1 MLKKMF
7 SILLVTALLVG
18 ILPYGIMPTVTGS
31 AGNLP
36 NGTVIYYEDFNYA
49 DNSNKNQV
57 LSTLGWELAEELR
70 TNNVSYSISGGKLLC
85 DTTGSTTTSD
95 SYVTILDDAAMSEVA
110 KSDYTISYKLKYAA
124 ATDYTKYSCLI
135 YNYNGYKSYNTV
147 HLRVAGYGNNQV
159 RAYSWYSIDDSTS
172 SLYMPATGTSSI
184 SYKLF
189 GVKAAS
195 ANASSSTDYPMV
207 GKEVTIRIAVDIDKG
222 ATVYINGTKVSAP
235 IAKYKELFLST
246 QQYASAIGLKTTAKI
261 KAYMD
266 DFMVYTGLGDI
277 PTGVT
282 KDSVTYQP
290 PQSTDNGD
298 TIKVMSFNTLF
309 ENQSTAA
316 LSDGLNRTTHMYNV
330 VAGFHPD
337 IVGFQE
343 RAAANKTG
351 VTSMLASDA
360 GYAVVDEY
368 RTDTTV
374 SNVLTLVPIM
384 YNKNRLTLQSNTTAN
399 NNMGHGALLFKKSYN
414 IIGMTAAQ
422 KAAYS
427 GTKGMSWA
435 VFKDKQSGSYILAMN
450 THFALALDTYTNY
463 TAEDAI
469 EARLSNAAECLD
481 VMEKVY
487 AVYGNI
493 PVVYTGDFNMRSND
507 PSYKHILTKL
517 SDTIYANDSFIRYE
531 YSMNNITN
539 SSFTRAPNMPIDHI
553 FYSSESLTPIG
564 YEVGNGSG
572 ELRIASDHLPV
583 IATYAINKATAPLC
597 SHNTGIYEGT
607 QIVTLNGNGA
617 IYYTT
622 DNSNPIDS
630 DTRKLYGGV
639 ISVTEDTV
647 IKFCAYQNG
656 VYSNVERVTLYFG
669 NPIYITE
676 VCKNTVGTDHYEGIE
691 IINVSSVPLDLFDF
705 IIWSYSDAS
714 ASVCSS
720 VKAADVSSQMKMSR
734 VDGVYVVPAGTVAF
748 CPIAYS
754 ASYQNLE
761 KISATES
768 VYLVTV
774 NEDCTE
780 VTYHTDKWAK
790 GIAYDG
796 AGIISPDLIF
806 PIDRTARSIGYTED
820 GTLVKRFDYYSETAD
835 AVNNTTK
842 SFNMSNS
849 TYTKLYITLNT
860 AQYASEALTS
870 CYLDGTGN
878 GTTTATD
885 GTTTVAEGSY
895 HFLPGNKALM
905 TTESFTAKG
914 YSIGTL
920 NAQQQSAFDE
930 IIAKRTKTA
939 STPISSAEEFTSM
952 SANGTYYL
960 TEDIVLSASYAAKF
974 TGVLDGRGH
983 TVTTSVPMFTE
994 ISGTVKNLTINGEI
1008 NGTSGNNGAVAI
1020 AGSGNVK
1027 LENITVNAK
1036 LYGGTATGG
1045 LVGYV
1050 ADGASVTARNCANY
1064 GDINGGAQ
1072 TGGMFGYVQGNYLTI
1087 DSCVNKGK
1095 VDSKTY
1101 SGGMIGR
1108 FGLDA
1113 ATTSYVCSITNC
1125 VNYGE
1130 ISGAGTRAA
1139 GMIAAATGIV
1149 RIGGCDNYGYI
1160 HYTNASTN
1168 FISGGIYGG
1177 GIATYTDSSGT
1188 EQGTTTALYIKD
1200 CHNYGNIEA
1209 TTNAGGIAGRLP
1221 NNSAASGYNYMIS
1234 DCGNTGNITTYDA
1247 NSTYTTKGAGGI
1259 VGYFF
1264 GGATGNGIF
1273 RCYNLGT
1280 IKVNGGTN
1288 GVVQRACGI
1297 VAYFSGAKT
1306 YIKDCYNAG
1315 TVTAIGTDTVVYQL
1329 FFNNNATGGDGSYI
1343 CNNHALAVSGA
1354 TYCKNGTQANAFTTF
1369 TAAELSGGTVKT
1381 NLNKGIGADY
1391 YYQPT
1396 GALYPV
1402 LKEWSNVHKNH
1413 IQLQAASAYLEDGS
1427 FVTKVSANTKAKD
1440 FSANF
1445 DTDVK
1450 LYKGDALYGNDAPV
1464 ATGSILTSYDG
1475 AFSMTVIVDGDI
1487 DCNGMI
1493 SATDYI
1499 NLRGHLKTG
1508 VSMSKAQSLA
1518 ADLDGNGELS
1528 TSDYLSLKM
1537 MLSAS

>member
-1 MLKKMF
+1 MLKKAF
-7 SILLVTALLVG
+7 SMLLLTALLVG
-18 ILPYGIMPTVTGS
+18 MLPYSLTPTETGAS
-31 AGNLP
+31 SKPAD
-36 NGTVIYYEDFNYA
+36 GTVVYYEDFNYA
-49 DNSNKNQV
+49 DNANKKQV
-57 LSTLGWELAEELR
+57 LSTLGWELAEEFR

-85 DTTGSTTTSD
+85 DTTGSTATSD
-95 SYVTILDDAAMSEVA
+95 SYVTVMDDAAMSEVV
-110 KSDYTISYKLKYAA
+110 KGDYTISYKLKYAA

-159 RAYSWYSIDDSTS
+159 RAYSWYNLDDSTG

-195 ANASSSTDYPMV
+195 ANASSNTDYPMV

-277 PTGVT
+277 PTGIT
-282 KDSVTYQP
+282 KESVTYIP
-290 PQSTDNGD
+290 PKATDYGD
-298 TIKVMSFNTLF
+298 TLKVMSFNTLY

-330 VAGFHPD
+330 VAGYHPD

-360 GYAVVDEY
+360 EYAVVDEY
-368 RTDTTV
+368 RTDTSV

-399 NNMGHGALLFKKSYN
+399 NNIGHGALLFKKSYN
-414 IIGMTAAQ
+414 IIGMTASE

-435 VFKDKQSGSYILAMN
+435 VFKDKQSGGYILAMN
-450 THFALALDTYTNY
+450 THFALSMDSYTNY

-469 EARLSNAAECLD
+469 DARLSNAAECLD

-517 SDTIYANDSFIRYE
+517 SDTIYANDNFIRYE

-539 SSFTRAPNMPIDHI
+539 SSFTRVPNMPIDHI

-564 YEVGNGSG
+564 YEVGNGSA

-597 SHNTGIYEGT
+597 SHSTGIYNST
-607 QIVTLNGNGA
+607 QTVTLDGDGA

-622 DNSNPIDS
+622 DNSNPVTS

-647 IKFCAYQNG
+647 IKFCAYKNG
-656 VYSNVERVTLYFG
+656 VYSNVERVTLYFD

-676 VCKNTVGTDHYEGIE
+676 VCKNTNGTDHYEGIE

-714 ASVCSS
+714 ASVCSA

-734 VDGVYVVPAGTVAF
+734 VEGIYEVPAGAVAF

-761 KISATES
+761 KISATEN

-774 NEDCTE
+774 NEDCTK

-790 GIAYDG
+790 AIAYDG
-796 AGIISPDLIF
+796 AGNISPDLMF
-806 PIDRTARSIGYTED
+806 PIDRTARSIGYTQD

-835 AVNNTTK
+835 AVNNVSK

-849 TYTKLYITLNT
+849 SYTKLYITLNT
-860 AQYASEALTS
+860 AQYVSEALTS
-870 CYLDGTGN
+870 CYLDGTGD
-878 GTTTATD
+878 GTTTAED

-895 HFLPGNKALM
+895 HFLPSGKTLM
-905 TTESFTAKG
+905 TTASFTKKG

-920 NAQQQSAFDE
+920 SADQQTAFGE
-930 IIAKRTKTA
+930 IIAKRNKTA
-939 STPISSAEEFTSM
+939 STPISTAEEFASM

-960 TEDIVLSASYAAKF
+960 TKDIALSASYATKF
-974 TGVLDGRGH
+974 TGVFDGRGY
-983 TVTTSVPMFTE
+983 TVTTSVPMFTD
-994 ISGTVKNLTINGEI
+994 ISGTVKNLTINGDI
-1008 NGTSGNNGAVAI
+1008 NGNGGNNGAVAI
-1020 AGSGNVK
+1020 SGSGNVK

-1050 ADGASVTARNCANY
+1050 ADGASVTAKYCANY
-1064 GDINGGAQ
+1064 NKIEGDAQ
-1072 TGGMFGYVQGNYLTI
+1072 TGGMFGYVQGKCLTI
-1087 DSCVNKGK
+1087 DACVNKGR

-1108 FGLDA
+1108 FGIDA

-1139 GMIAAATGIV
+1139 GMLAAATGVV

-1160 HYTNASTN
+1160 HYTKASTN

-1177 GIATYTDSSGT
+1177 GIATYTDSTGT
-1188 EQGTTTALYIKD
+1188 EYGTTTALYIKD

-1221 NNSAASGYNYMIS
+1221 NNGAASGYNYMIS

-1259 VGYFF
+1259 VGYFL

-1273 RCYNLGT
+1273 RCYNLGSIT
-1280 IKVNGGTN
+1280 VNGGTN

-1297 VAYFSGAKT
+1297 AAYFSGAKT

-1315 TVTAIGTDTVVYQL
+1315 SVTAIGTDTVAYQL
-1329 FFNNNATGGDGSYI
+1329 FYNNNATGGDSTYI
-1343 CNNHALAVSGA
+1343 SNNHVLVISGA
-1354 TYCKNGTQANAFTTF
+1354 TYCKNGTQADSFTTF
-1369 TAAELSGGTVKT
+1369 TSAELSGGTVKA
-1381 NLNKGIGADY
+1381 NLNKGIGINY
-1391 YYQPT
+1391 YYQPS
-1396 GALYPV
+1396 GSAYPV
-1402 LKEWSNVHKNH
+1402 LKEWSNLSKNH
-1413 IQLQAASAYLEDGS
+1413 IQLNSNSYYSEDGS
-1427 FVTKVSANTKAKD
+1427 FITNVSANTKAKD
-1440 FSANF
+1440 FATNF

-1450 LYKGDALYGNDAPV
+1450 LFKDNELYGNDVPV
-1464 ATGSILTSYDG
+1464 ATGTKLYSFDG
-1475 AFSMTVIVDGDI
+1475 VFSMTVIVDGDI

-1508 VSMSKAQSLA
+1508 VTMSKAQNLA

-1528 TSDYLSLKM
+1528 TADYLSLKM
-1537 MLSAS
+1537 MLSET